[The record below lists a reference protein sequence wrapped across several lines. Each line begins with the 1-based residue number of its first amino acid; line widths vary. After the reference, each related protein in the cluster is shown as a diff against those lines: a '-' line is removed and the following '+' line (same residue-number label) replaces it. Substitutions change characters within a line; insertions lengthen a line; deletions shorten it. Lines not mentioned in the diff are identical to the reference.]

1 MPNLDHILMTK
12 NSKIN
17 KIVTSERIINTYVMK
32 IIFRAA
38 KLSWSGKRSLD
49 IHAVVIYLSIKNNI
63 ITTANSNILT
73 AFNVKAPSKIDRYY
87 FAFVPIIHVKFQI
100 IELLM
105 ILLFQLRVLM
115 K

>member
-17 KIVTSERIINTYVMK
+17 KIVTSERIITTYVMK

-49 IHAVVIYLSIKNNI
+49 IHAVVIYLSMKNNI
-63 ITTANSNILT
+63 ITIANSNILT
-73 AFNVKAPSKIDRYY
+73 ALNFKAPSQTKKL
-87 FAFVPIIHVKFQI
+87 AFP
-100 IELLM
+100 
-105 ILLFQLRVLM
+105 
-115 K
+115 

>member
-17 KIVTSERIINTYVMK
+17 KIVISERTITTYVMK

-63 ITTANSNILT
+63 ITIANSNILT
-73 AFNVKAPSKIDRYY
+73 ALNFKAPS
-87 FAFVPIIHVKFQI
+87 QTN
-100 IELLM
+100 
-105 ILLFQLRVLM
+105 
-115 K
+115 

>member
-1 MPNLDHILMTK
+1 MTK

-17 KIVTSERIINTYVMK
+17 KIVTSERIITTYVMK

-63 ITTANSNILT
+63 ITIANSNILT
-73 AFNVKAPSKIDRYY
+73 AFNVKSPSKIDRYY

-105 ILLFQLRVLM
+105 ILLFQLIVLM

>member
-1 MPNLDHILMTK
+1 MTK

-17 KIVTSERIINTYVMK
+17 KIVTSERIITTYVMK

-63 ITTANSNILT
+63 ITIANSNILT
-73 AFNVKAPSKIDRYY
+73 ALNFKAPSQTKKL
-87 FAFVPIIHVKFQI
+87 AFP
-100 IELLM
+100 
-105 ILLFQLRVLM
+105 
-115 K
+115 

>member
-17 KIVTSERIINTYVMK
+17 KIVTSERIITTYVMK

-49 IHAVVIYLSIKNNI
+49 IHAVVIYLSMKNNI
-63 ITTANSNILT
+63 ITIANSNILT
-73 AFNVKAPSKIDRYY
+73 AFNFKAPSQTKKL
-87 FAFVPIIHVKFQI
+87 AFP
-100 IELLM
+100 
-105 ILLFQLRVLM
+105 
-115 K
+115 

>member
-17 KIVTSERIINTYVMK
+17 KIVTSERIITTYVMK

-49 IHAVVIYLSIKNNI
+49 IPKY
-63 ITTANSNILT
+63 
-73 AFNVKAPSKIDRYY
+73 
-87 FAFVPIIHVKFQI
+87 
-100 IELLM
+100 
-105 ILLFQLRVLM
+105 
-115 K
+115 

>member
-1 MPNLDHILMTK
+1 MPSLDHILMTK

-17 KIVTSERIINTYVMK
+17 KIVTSERIITTYVMK

-63 ITTANSNILT
+63 ITIANSNILT
-73 AFNVKAPSKIDRYY
+73 ALNFKAPSQTKKL
-87 FAFVPIIHVKFQI
+87 AFP
-100 IELLM
+100 
-105 ILLFQLRVLM
+105 
-115 K
+115 

>member
-17 KIVTSERIINTYVMK
+17 KIVTSERIITTYVMK

-49 IHAVVIYLSIKNNI
+49 IHAVVIYLSMKNNI
-63 ITTANSNILT
+63 INIANSNILT
-73 AFNVKAPSKIDRYY
+73 ALNFKAPSQTKKLD
-87 FAFVPIIHVKFQI
+87 FP
-100 IELLM
+100 
-105 ILLFQLRVLM
+105 
-115 K
+115 

>member
-17 KIVTSERIINTYVMK
+17 KIVISERIITTYVMK
-32 IIFRAA
+32 IIFCAA

-73 AFNVKAPSKIDRYY
+73 ALNFKAPS
-87 FAFVPIIHVKFQI
+87 QTN
-100 IELLM
+100 
-105 ILLFQLRVLM
+105 
-115 K
+115 

>member
-17 KIVTSERIINTYVMK
+17 KIVTSERIITTYVMK

-63 ITTANSNILT
+63 ITIANSNILT
-73 AFNVKAPSKIDRYY
+73 VLNFKAPSQTKKL
-87 FAFVPIIHVKFQI
+87 AFP
-100 IELLM
+100 
-105 ILLFQLRVLM
+105 
-115 K
+115 

>member
-1 MPNLDHILMTK
+1 MPSLDHILMTK

-17 KIVTSERIINTYVMK
+17 KIVTSERTITTYVMK

-73 AFNVKAPSKIDRYY
+73 AFNVKAPSQTKKL
-87 FAFVPIIHVKFQI
+87 AFP
-100 IELLM
+100 
-105 ILLFQLRVLM
+105 
-115 K
+115 